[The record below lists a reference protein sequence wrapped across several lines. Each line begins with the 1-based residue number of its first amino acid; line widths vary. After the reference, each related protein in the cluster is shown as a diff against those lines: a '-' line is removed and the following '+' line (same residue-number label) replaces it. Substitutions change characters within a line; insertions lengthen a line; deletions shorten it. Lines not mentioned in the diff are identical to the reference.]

1 MVDFLCTEDNNS
13 VDNEE
18 QSSEY
23 FYDVSTS
30 SMLKGKD
37 TLWNFSF
44 RAFHEMQFQGHFM
57 KYEILSWN
65 TFTSLSKI
73 HRVMFLFNKKIVK
86 DIVKRSQRRYS
97 VKFSRKGTM

>member
-1 MVDFLCTEDNNS
+1 MNLNAIVLERFMKTVFHILREGYT
-13 VDNEE
+13 V
-18 QSSEY
+18 
-23 FYDVSTS
+23 
-30 SMLKGKD
+30 K
-37 TLWNFSF
+37 SF
-44 RAFHEMQFQGHFM
+44 FQGIYEMQFQGHFM